1 MPISKTIAVV
11 DDDIAIRE
19 ALDDLMVSC
28 GYESRLFSSAEDY
41 LAAPDRENVDCML
54 LDVDMPGG
62 LSGLDLQK
70 ILSTDQKRPPIIFV
84 TSYHDG
90 RTKAQAMEGGAFAFL
105 GKPVDVKALLAHV
118 ESALQL

>member
-1 MPISKTIAVV
+1 MSNSKTIAVI
-11 DDDIAIRE
+11 DDDLAIRE
-19 ALDDLMVSC
+19 ALDDLMASC

-62 LSGLDLQK
+62 LSGLDLQA
-70 ILSTDQKRPPIIFV
+70 ILSNDQKPPPIIFV

-90 RTKAQAMEGGAFAFL
+90 RTKAEAMERGAFAFL
-105 GKPVDVKALLAHV
+105 GKPVDVETLLAHV